1 MINETETAQ
10 AGLNIDVLKVNIESG
25 LQRTIEELKHL
36 NSSPFKTRSSAI
48 AQTEAE
54 TALLWFRN

>member
-1 MINETETAQ
+1 MTDNVEAGQ
-10 AGLNIDVLKVNIESG
+10 AGINVDVLKVHIEAD
-25 LQRTIEELKHL
+25 LQKAIEGLKHL
-36 NSSPFKTRSSAI
+36 NSTPFKTRSSAI